1 MLNSNRKWK
10 THIKNAAWAVVWN
23 EETNSHA
30 YRNGCD
36 IVFEGN
42 TITYVGG
49 PWQGVADE
57 VIDADSRLIMPGL
70 VNIHCH
76 SRSGPIGKGI
86 MEELGTPT
94 FWMSGLYDA
103 KAAFWKGSSV
113 PGDETTP
120 AASSRLTYH
129 ELLLG
134 GVTTVLDLSAPYDA
148 WLDVVEES
156 GLRCVVGPWYA
167 SADWSTRNG
176 HEVEYLWDIKAG
188 RDRFDA
194 AIKLIERANAHT
206 CGRLTG
212 ILAPDTLDTT
222 DEDLLGDTL
231 LVAADKGWPLTIH
244 CAESMVEFHEFTR
257 RTGKTPVAYAKS
269 KGVLRPN
276 VILGHCIF
284 LDTHSWP
291 HWHTR
296 EDLRSIAE
304 SGAAVAHC
312 PTPFSRYGV
321 TMESLPAY
329 IEAGVTM
336 GIGTDTFPHNM
347 LEEMRLALTLARVAC
362 EDMTRIS
369 ISDVFHVATVGGAKA
384 LGRTDIGRISVGA
397 KADLVSIDLTDPS
410 MRPLRDPLKSL
421 IYSAADRPVRDVW
434 IDGRQVVFAG
444 KVPQIDVEAAALAVE
459 AAQRAAEISVPE
471 VDWAGR
477 GARELAP
484 LTLATLC

>member
-1 MLNSNRKWK
+1 MQNANATRR
-10 THIKNAAWAVVWN
+10 THIRNAAWAVVWN
-23 EETNSHA
+23 EAAGSHA
-30 YRNGCD
+30 YRHDCD

-42 TITYVGG
+42 SIVHVGG
-49 PWQGVADE
+49 PWQGAADQ
-57 VIDADSRLIMPGL
+57 VIDASDRLIMPEL

-103 KAAFWKGSSV
+103 KAAFWKGSAV
-113 PGDETTP
+113 PGDEATP

-134 GVTTVLDLSAPYDA
+134 GVTTVLDLSTPYDA
-148 WLDVVEES
+148 WLDVAEES
-156 GLRCVVGPWYA
+156 GLRCVLGPWYA

-188 RDRFDA
+188 RQRFDA
-194 AIKLIERANAHT
+194 AIKVIEQANAHRS
-206 CGRLTG
+206 GRLSG

-222 DEDLLGDTL
+222 DDDLLRDTRL
-231 LVAADKGWPLTIH
+231 LAAEKDWPLTIH

-269 KGVLRPN
+269 KGVLGPKT
-276 VILGHCIF
+276 ILGHCVF

-296 EDLRSIAE
+296 DDLRSIAE

-329 IEAGVTM
+329 VEAGVTM

-369 ISDVFHVATVGGAKA
+369 TGDVFHLATVSGAKA
-384 LGRTDIGRISVGA
+384 LGRTDIGRIAVGA
-397 KADLVSIDLTDPS
+397 KADLVSVDLTDPS

-421 IYSAADRPVRDVW
+421 IYSAADRPVREVW
-434 IDGRQVVFAG
+434 VDGRQVVFGG
-444 KVPQIDVEAAALAVE
+444 KAPQIDVQGAAAAVE
-459 AAQRAAEISVPE
+459 AAQRAAEQAVPAA
-471 VDWAGR
+471 DWAR
-477 GARELAP
+477 RKAHELAP
-484 LTLATLC
+484 LTFETLR

>member
-1 MLNSNRKWK
+1 MR
-10 THIKNAAWAVVWN
+10 THLKNADWAIVWD
-23 EETNSHA
+23 EASGRHA
-30 YRNGCD
+30 YRRECD
-36 IVFEGN
+36 IVFDGN
-42 TITYVGG
+42 AIIHAGG
-49 PWQGVADE
+49 PWQGQADT
-57 VIDADSRLIMPGL
+57 VVDCAGRMIMPGL

-113 PGDETTP
+113 PGDEATP
-120 AASSRLTYH
+120 RASTQLTFH

-148 WLDVVEES
+148 WIDTIVES
-156 GLRCVVGPWYA
+156 GIRCVLGPWYA

-176 HEVEYLWDIKAG
+176 HEVEYLWDLPAG
-188 RDRFDA
+188 RRHFEK
-194 AIKLIERANAHT
+194 AIRTIEAANAHPS
-206 CGRLTG
+206 GRLSG

-222 DEDLLGDTL
+222 ADDLLRDTL
-231 LVAADKGWPLTIH
+231 ALAAERDWPLTVH

-257 RTGKTPVAYAKS
+257 RTGMTPVAYAKS
-269 KGVLRPN
+269 RGVLGPKT
-276 VILGHCIF
+276 ILGHCIF

-296 EDLRSIAE
+296 EDLHSIAE
-304 SGAAVAHC
+304 SGTAVAHC

-329 IEAGVTM
+329 AEAGVTL

-369 ISDVFHVATVGGAKA
+369 TADVFDMATIGGAKA
-384 LGRTDIGRISVGA
+384 LGRADIGRIAVGA
-397 KADLVSIDLTDPS
+397 KADLVSVDLTDVS

-421 IYSAADRPVRDVW
+421 VYSAADRPVRDVW

-444 KVPQIDVEAAALAVE
+444 KVPQIDAGAAAEALE
-459 AAQRAAEISVPE
+459 AAQRATEAAVPS
-471 VDWAGR
+471 VDWAR
-477 GARELAP
+477 RSALELAP
-484 LTLATLC
+484 LALPSID

>member
-1 MLNSNRKWK
+1 MRTLIRNIEWAIVWDEATNR
-10 THIKNAAWAVVWN
+10 
-23 EETNSHA
+23 HA

-42 TITYVGG
+42 TIVHVGAT
-49 PWQGVADE
+49 WQGAADT
-57 VIDADSRLIMPGL
+57 VIDGSGRLIMPGL

-113 PGDETTP
+113 PGDEATP
-120 AASSRLTYH
+120 KASSQLTYH

-148 WLDVVEES
+148 WIETVEAS
-156 GLRCVVGPWYA
+156 GLRCVLGPWYA

-176 HEVEYLWDIKAG
+176 HEVEYLWDLPAG
-188 RDRFDA
+188 RRHFEV
-194 AIKLIERANAHT
+194 AIGIIEQANAHSS
-206 CGRLTG
+206 GRLSG

-222 DEDLLGDTL
+222 AEDLLRDTL
-231 LVAADKGWPLTIH
+231 ALAAERKWPLTIH

-257 RTGKTPVAYAKS
+257 RTGMTPVAYAKS
-269 KGVLRPN
+269 RGVLGPN
-276 VILGHCIF
+276 TILGHCIF

-296 EDLRSIAE
+296 DDLRSVAD
-304 SGAAVAHC
+304 SGTSVAHC

-329 IEAGVTM
+329 SEAGVNM

-347 LEEMRLALTLARVAC
+347 LEELRLALTLARVAS

-369 ISDVFHVATVGGAKA
+369 TSDVFHFATVGGAKA
-384 LGRTDIGRISVGA
+384 LGRSDIGRISVGA

-421 IYSAADRPVRDVW
+421 IYSAAERPVRDVW
-434 IDGRQVVFAG
+434 IDGRQVVVAG
-444 KVPQIDVEAAALAVE
+444 KVPHIDAKAAAAILE
-459 AAQRAAEISVPE
+459 EAQRATERSIPD

-477 GARELAP
+477 SARELAP
-484 LTLATLC
+484 LTLATVG

>member
-1 MLNSNRKWK
+1 MRTLIRN
-10 THIKNAAWAVVWN
+10 IEWAIVWD
-23 EETNSHA
+23 EATSRHA

-42 TITYVGG
+42 TIVHAGAA
-49 PWQGVADE
+49 WQGAADT
-57 VIDADSRLIMPGL
+57 VIDGSGRLVMPGL

-113 PGDETTP
+113 PGDEATP
-120 AASSRLTYH
+120 RASSQLTYH

-148 WLDVVEES
+148 WIETVEAS
-156 GLRCVVGPWYA
+156 GLRCILGPWYT

-176 HEVEYLWDIKAG
+176 HEVEYLWDLPAG
-188 RDRFDA
+188 RRHFEA
-194 AIKLIERANAHT
+194 AIRVIELANAHPS
-206 CGRLTG
+206 GRLSG

-222 DEDLLGDTL
+222 AEDLLRDTL
-231 LVAADKGWPLTIH
+231 ALVAERKWPLTIH

-257 RTGKTPVAYAKS
+257 RTGMTPVAYAKS
-269 KGVLRPN
+269 RGVLGPTT
-276 VILGHCIF
+276 ILGHCIF

-296 EDLRSIAE
+296 DDLRSIAD
-304 SGAAVAHC
+304 SGTSVAHC

-329 IEAGVTM
+329 SEAGVNM
-336 GIGTDTFPHNM
+336 GIGTDTIPHNM
-347 LEEMRLALTLARVAC
+347 LEELRLALTLARVAC

-369 ISDVFHVATVGGAKA
+369 TSDVFHFATVGGAKA
-384 LGRTDIGRISVGA
+384 LGRSDIGRIAVGA
-397 KADLVSIDLTDPS
+397 KADLVSVDLTDPS
-410 MRPLRDPLKSL
+410 MRPLRDPLRSL
-421 IYSAADRPVRDVW
+421 IYSAAERPVRDVW
-434 IDGRQVVFAG
+434 IDGRQVVFDG
-444 KVPQIDVEAAALAVE
+444 KVPHIDAKAAAAILE
-459 AAQRAAEISVPE
+459 EAQRATERTIPD

-477 GARELAP
+477 SARELAP
-484 LTLATLC
+484 LTLETLG